1 MVGAQRRCAGKEG
14 GGIRLMVA
22 LRGEQRGNGR
32 YAEWRVLIGVR
43 RPLVPTGVHGDGHG
57 APIRHTLLQQQI
69 GSGVASPCPYIG
81 RYLGRGTASPLL
93 TRSTFESRSCAMI
106 EHNGPSERSP
116 FLIITP
122 NPAIDRILVVPALQ
136 IGKAQRV
143 QESRIAAGGKGLNA
157 GRAMKALGV
166 TASILAPLG
175 GFTGQQ
181 VTHLARREGLALS
194 DVPIGDETRVCTLV
208 VDLTTQHVTV
218 LNEIGPQLTDAEWA
232 AFRQAILDHPATWH
246 LFCGSFPPGIEPS
259 TLATLIR
266 ALRVQGKRVLID
278 TSGAT
283 LAMAIT
289 AQPDVVKVNGE
300 ELGGLLGDP
309 INDEHTACQAAIRLH
324 REGIGQVIVTL
335 GADGAIG
342 VNRTTVVK
350 ATPPAVPVQNPVGCG
365 DSFFAGLAIA
375 LERGQPLA
383 TALRLAT
390 ACGAADAQTLA
401 PGHIDDATVNALAE
415 RVHLRYW

>member
-1 MVGAQRRCAGKEG
+1 
-14 GGIRLMVA
+14 
-22 LRGEQRGNGR
+22 
-32 YAEWRVLIGVR
+32 
-43 RPLVPTGVHGDGHG
+43 
-57 APIRHTLLQQQI
+57 
-69 GSGVASPCPYIG
+69 
-81 RYLGRGTASPLL
+81 
-93 TRSTFESRSCAMI
+93 MI
-106 EHNGPSERSP
+106 EYNDLSELSP

-136 IGKAQRV
+136 IGQAQRV
-143 QESRIAAGGKGLNA
+143 QESRIAAGGKGLNV
-157 GRAMKALGV
+157 GRAMKSLGV

-181 VTHLARREGLALS
+181 ATHLARREGLALS

-208 VDLTTQHVTV
+208 VDLATQQVTV
-218 LNEIGPQLTDAEWA
+218 LNEIGPQLTATEWVT
-232 AFRQAILDHPATWH
+232 FEQAILDNPATWH
-246 LFCGSFPPGIEPS
+246 LFCGSLPPGVEAS
-259 TLATLIR
+259 TLAALIR
-266 ALRVQGKRVLID
+266 ALRIRGKRVLID
-278 TSGAT
+278 TSGAA

-300 ELGGLLGDP
+300 ELGGLFGDH
-309 INDEHTACQAAIRLH
+309 INNEHTAYQAAIRLH
-324 REGIGQVIVTL
+324 REGIEQVIVTL

-350 ATPPAVPVQNPVGCG
+350 ATPPAVPVQNPIGCG

-401 PGHIDDATVNALAE
+401 PGHIAYATVNALAE
-415 RVHLRYW
+415 KVHLRYW